1 MPSRPI
7 ICEPGQAKPR
17 KGRIEWCWSNPSTDL
32 KAGTVPRLHAGS
44 HPRPPPQLYHQKM
57 CLCSKSRPLIQVPCL
72 QSIYWLPWKAE
83 SILVPEVRAW
93 WPPPFRFAALQPET
107 PQKRLACYSPPTP
120 FTVQKSPWFSIA
132 SSSIA
137 DHTLAIAC
145 SSSNLALRIGDL
157 HLGIKAC
164 MRSALG
170 VWKVGGGHSTW
181 YRRRFLGI
189 GSTYWGRRRQHPAIS
204 AL

>member
-1 MPSRPI
+1 MVLVKSEHRSQSWDSSQASR
-7 ICEPGQAKPR
+7 
-17 KGRIEWCWSNPSTDL
+17 WVSPSTTSTTLSPKNVSLL
-32 KAGTVPRLHAGS
+32 KVKTS
-44 HPRPPPQLYHQKM
+44 HSSSML
-57 CLCSKSRPLIQVPCL
+57 SKYIL
-72 QSIYWLPWKAE
+72 AE
-83 SILVPEVRAW
+83 SIPVPEVRAW
-93 WPPPFRFAALQPET
+93 KPPPFRFATRDSSEET
-107 PQKRLACYSPPTP
+107 CMLSPPTP

-137 DHTLAIAC
+137 VHTLAIAC

-181 YRRRFLGI
+181 Y
-189 GSTYWGRRRQHPAIS
+189 
-204 AL
+204 

>member
-57 CLCSKSRPLIQVPCL
+57 CLCSKSRPLIQVPCF

-107 PQKRLACYSPPTP
+107 PQKRLACYPHPPHSP
-120 FTVQKSPWFSIA
+120 FKSLPGFQS
-132 SSSIA
+132 
-137 DHTLAIAC
+137 LQV
-145 SSSNLALRIGDL
+145 ALQTTHWPL
-157 HLGIKAC
+157 HAHPQIWLFVLVTYIW
-164 MRSALG
+164 AL
-170 VWKVGGGHSTW
+170 KH
-181 YRRRFLGI
+181 
-189 GSTYWGRRRQHPAIS
+189 A
-204 AL
+204 

>member
-1 MPSRPI
+1 MVLVKSEHRSQSWDSSQASR
-7 ICEPGQAKPR
+7 
-17 KGRIEWCWSNPSTDL
+17 WVSPSTTSTTLSPKNVSLL
-32 KAGTVPRLHAGS
+32 KVKTS
-44 HPRPPPQLYHQKM
+44 HSSSML
-57 CLCSKSRPLIQVPCL
+57 SKYIL
-72 QSIYWLPWKAE
+72 AE

>member
-1 MPSRPI
+1 MSQVKRSQGRVGLSGAGQIRAPI
-7 ICEPGQAKPR
+7 SKLGQFPGFTLGLTLDHLHNSITKKCVSAQ
-17 KGRIEWCWSNPSTDL
+17 SQDL
-32 KAGTVPRLHAGS
+32 SFKFHAFKVYIGC
-44 HPRPPPQLYHQKM
+44 HG
-57 CLCSKSRPLIQVPCL
+57 
-72 QSIYWLPWKAE
+72 E

-120 FTVQKSPWFSIA
+120 FTVKKSPWFSIA